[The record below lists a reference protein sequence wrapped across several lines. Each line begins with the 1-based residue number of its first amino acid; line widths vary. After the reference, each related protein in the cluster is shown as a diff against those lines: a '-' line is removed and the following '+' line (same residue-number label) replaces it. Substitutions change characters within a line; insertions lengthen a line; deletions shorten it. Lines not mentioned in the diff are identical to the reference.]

1 MANEA
6 STNDTGRLTTSDALA
21 YLKAVKDI
29 FHDKKE
35 KYDEFLEVMKDFKSK
50 RSLLNLL
57 FLSIFPS
64 IIISKSLSLLV
75 FFDLV

>member
-6 STNDTGRLTTSDALA
+6 STNDSGRLTTSDALA
-21 YLKAVKDI
+21 YLKSVKDI

-50 RSLLNLL
+50 RSL
-57 FLSIFPS
+57 SAESAFPF
-64 IIISKSLSLLV
+64 SLSKYHHIKVLV
-75 FFDLV
+75 FACIL